1 MRLNRLFPD
10 IRKMRLPYHIILLSC
25 SIVLVSCLSWIWE
38 QPSFAVREIII
49 SPRSLTEMHLFVGV
63 DIQNPNRFELKIQ
76 SMEYTVHLNRV
87 EIGKGNVKEE
97 VLVPPLSN
105 TRVKIPVDAKF
116 KDWHESMRSIIH
128 HHNLPYK
135 IEGSAQIKTVFG
147 SVKMPFSK
155 DGNINLR
162 N

>member
-1 MRLNRLFPD
+1 MRRNRRFPD
-10 IRKMRLPYHIILLSC
+10 IRKMRLKYHIILLSC

-87 EIGKGNVKEE
+87 EIGKGNLKEE

-116 KDWHESMRSIIH
+116 KDWRESLRSIIH
-128 HHNLPYK
+128 HQNMPYQ